1 MDSSGN
7 KDFNDILK
15 QGLISAEFAKDNLK
29 KVTRKIKIQKLD
41 HPILWKPKNNKN

>member
-1 MDSSGN
+1 MDSSN

-29 KVTRKIKIQKLD
+29 KVTRKIKIQK
-41 HPILWKPKNNKN
+41 IRSSNFMEA